1 MRTRTTRPF
10 RISDALVLVA
20 ATGLGL
26 AACRFWL
33 GASKEGWG
41 DLWPTPPEPLL
52 KGLWIAALG
61 AIPVSSIL
69 FLNWT
74 AAVLLLR
81 LRHPRPRRRL
91 LWCQPGFLACIA
103 AIFVVAWKS
112 IGVGLFAATYV
123 LTANPVQLSKIN
135 YGDLVEE
142 LASMLLISFFSPQAN
157 GPAAFAP
164 QANVGAAVLLLWL
177 VTWASGRCR
186 PEPSWVDRS
195 GCVLGA
201 IWVCTAL
208 LAASGVWMG

>member
-26 AACRFWL
+26 AGCRFWL
-33 GASKEGWG
+33 SASNDVWG
-41 DLWPTPPEPLL
+41 DLWPTSAEPLL
-52 KGLWIAALG
+52 KGLWIAAFG

-69 FLNWT
+69 MLGWT
-74 AAVLLLR
+74 AAVFSLR

-91 LWCQPGFLACIA
+91 LWCQPGFLACVA
-103 AIFVVAWKS
+103 AILVFAWKS
-112 IGVGLFAATYV
+112 TGVGFLAAASL
-123 LTANPVQLSKIN
+123 LTANPVQLSKTN
-135 YGDLVEE
+135 YGDLVDE
-142 LASMLLISFFSPQAN
+142 LALMLLFSFSS
-157 GPAAFAP
+157 P

-195 GCVLGA
+195 GRVLGA
-201 IWVCTAL
+201 LWVCTAL
-208 LAASGVWMG
+208 LAASAMWMG